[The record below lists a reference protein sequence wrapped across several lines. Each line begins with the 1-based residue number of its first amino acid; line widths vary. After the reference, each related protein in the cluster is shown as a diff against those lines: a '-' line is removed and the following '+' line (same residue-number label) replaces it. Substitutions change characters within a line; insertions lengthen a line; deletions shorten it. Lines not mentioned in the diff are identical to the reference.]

1 MQCAVIEFARNVLQ
15 LDEAHSTEIKE
26 YTPHPV
32 IDLMGEQKS
41 ITNMGGTMRLGEYP
55 CELKPESKAAQ
66 AYGNKQ
72 SIDERHRHR
81 YEFNNAYLDQFVD
94 AGMIP
99 TGVNPDSK
107 LVEIVEIPEH
117 PYFVASQFHPE
128 YASTVLNPHPLFVSF
143 VQAAVAHDDASDVA
157 TKAQNASS
165 THN

>member
-1 MQCAVIEFARNVLQ
+1 M
-15 LDEAHSTEIKE
+15 
-26 YTPHPV
+26 
-32 IDLMGEQKS
+32 
-41 ITNMGGTMRLGEYP
+41 
-55 CELKPESKAAQ
+55 KPESKAAQ

-81 YEFNNAYLDQFVD
+81 YEFNNAYLHQFVD

-165 THN
+165 AHN